1 MSFSGSRNWFVCRCY
16 KRSMYRVLS
25 RISSLG
31 GKIQKVM
38 VGVSSAEIG
47 EYSISQLPIERKS
60 FWTGCSV
67 LEGPQVGQCFYGD
80 WHKECV
86 WNYDWAGRVYKS
98 ACNDIEQQT
107 QFQGSL
113 LLDRMLSES
122 RSVMWS
128 QLHDLEQTLKANFC
142 TFSKCF
148 TAKNG

>member
-113 LLDRMLSES
+113 LLRYDAERIKKCDVVTAPWF
-122 RSVMWS
+122 RTDP
-128 QLHDLEQTLKANFC
+128 QRQTSAYFH
-142 TFSKCF
+142 S
-148 TAKNG
+148 A